1 MTSTMSTPSAATPPP
16 PRPAIF
22 YPIGN
27 ENESKGGA
35 IFTFGCSSSSHV
47 VLLSAGYPDDHGTF
61 LPFAERLAKEA
72 DCYCG
77 VTCLAGFDDR
87 PQDGRPWTAHNKDG
101 YTFDEMA
108 AGLRDAGRALR
119 ASSTCR
125 STSSFHVIFH
135 DWAVPPGMI
144 YINKAIDEAKLV
156 GAGTGDVPDDVVLFD
171 VLVPIHPE
179 TKDPPPP
186 AMKSPYQILME
197 LTYRLCF
204 ATSFLMQRYVHRYVG
219 LLCMGLSISF
229 LKTFQLIPTG
239 KLDAD
244 TMEERQPPLDPSRMI
259 YMAYPYWGLFR
270 SLLTGNIGA
279 FSGCTVPLNL
289 FKTPVLYLYGTD
301 KKILFDDEQV
311 REHVRREGKK
321 PGNKSAAIAVDDAGH
336 WLYRHQEDACI
347 DLVKKFILS

>member
-1 MTSTMSTPSAATPPP
+1 MPTPSSAAA
-16 PRPAIF
+16 PRPTIF

-35 IFTFGCSSSSHV
+35 IFAFGSSSSSRI
-47 VLLSAGYPDDHGTF
+47 VLLSAGYPDDHETF
-61 LPFAERLAKEA
+61 LPFAERLAKET

-101 YTFDEMA
+101 YTFEEMA
-108 AGLRDAGRALR
+108 AGLRDAGRTLR

-125 STSSFHVIFH
+125 SAVKFTVIFH

-144 YINKAIDEAKLV
+144 YINKAIDEAKL
-156 GAGTGDVPDDVVLFD
+156 GAETGDVPDDVVLFD

-179 TKDPPPP
+179 TKDPPPM

-197 LTYRLCF
+197 LTYRMCF
-204 ATSFLMQRYVHRYVG
+204 ATSFLMQRYLHEYAG

-229 LKTFQLIPTG
+229 LKTFRLIPTG
-239 KLDAD
+239 NLDAN

-259 YMAYPYWGLFR
+259 YMAYPYWGLFK

-289 FKTPVLYLYGTD
+289 SKTPVLYLYGTD
-301 KKILFDDEQV
+301 KKIMFDDEQV

-321 PGNKSAAIAVDDAGH
+321 LGNKSAAIAVDNAGH
-336 WLYRHQEDACI
+336 WLYRHQEDVCI
-347 DLVKKFILS
+347 DHVKKFILSTT